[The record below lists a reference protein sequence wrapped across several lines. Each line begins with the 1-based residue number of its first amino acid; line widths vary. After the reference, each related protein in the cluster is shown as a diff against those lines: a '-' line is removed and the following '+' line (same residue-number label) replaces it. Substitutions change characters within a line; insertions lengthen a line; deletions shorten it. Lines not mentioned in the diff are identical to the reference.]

1 MVLKVLII
9 KLTSMGD
16 LMHALPALT
25 EASSHIE
32 NISFDWVVDTSFA
45 SVPSWHPL
53 VNKIITTDHRN
64 WKKHL
69 FSKDSRKSLKEVI
82 NQINERDYDLVV
94 DMQNNLKSAFISY
107 LCKHDV
113 VGMDSKSTRE
123 YPAHLAYKEKINVNK
138 KLHAINRQ
146 KKLLGDALGY
156 NYKQGKVDYGAS
168 FKSFIKPR
176 IKLPDKYCV
185 LVQNASWVT
194 KQWSIGNWQNL
205 IRYLENKGIDML
217 LPSGN
222 LDELERA
229 KEICSVS
236 KKAQAIDL
244 MPLNEIAYIV
254 KNANFCICSDT
265 GLAHLSALTET
276 PSITL
281 YGPTKTSLIGTTG
294 INQNHLIGGKE
305 EINQILV
312 SDVINVLDKY
322 FI

>member
-1 MVLKVLII
+1 
-9 KLTSMGD
+9 MGD

-45 SVPSWHPL
+45 FVPSWHPL

-69 FSKDSRKSLKEVI
+69 FSKNSRKSLKEVI
-82 NQINERDYDLVV
+82 NQINEKDYDLVV

-113 VGMDSKSTRE
+113 VGMDSKSARE
-123 YPAHLAYKEKINVNK
+123 YPAHLAYNEKINVNK
-138 KLHAINRQ
+138 KLHAIDRQ

-156 NYKQGKVDYGAS
+156 NFKQGKVDYGAS
-168 FKSFIKPR
+168 FKSFTKPR

-294 INQNHLIGGKE
+294 INQNHLIGDKE

>member
-1 MVLKVLII
+1 
-9 KLTSMGD
+9 MGD
-16 LMHALPALT
+16 LIHALPALT
-25 EASSHIE
+25 EANSYLKD
-32 NISFDWVVDTSFA
+32 ISFDWVVDKNFA

-69 FSKDSRKSLKEVI
+69 FSKDSRKSLKKVI
-82 NQINERDYDLVV
+82 NQINEGEYDLVV

-113 VGMDSKSTRE
+113 VGMDSKSARE
-123 YPAHLAYKEKINVNK
+123 YPAHLAYNEKINVNK
-138 KLHAINRQ
+138 KLHAIDRQ

-156 NYKQGKVDYGAS
+156 SYKQGKVDYGAS

-205 IRYLENKGIDML
+205 IQYLENKGIDML

-294 INQNHLIGGKE
+294 INQNHLIGDKE

-312 SDVINVLDKY
+312 SDVINELDKY
-322 FI
+322 FT

>member
-1 MVLKVLII
+1 
-9 KLTSMGD
+9 MGD